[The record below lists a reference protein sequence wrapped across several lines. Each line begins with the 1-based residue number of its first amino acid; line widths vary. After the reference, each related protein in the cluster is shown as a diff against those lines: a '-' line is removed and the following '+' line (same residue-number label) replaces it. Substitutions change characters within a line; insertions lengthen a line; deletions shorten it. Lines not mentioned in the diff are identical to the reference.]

1 MRLTMER
8 YEFQA
13 EVKQLLDLMIHS
25 LYSHKDIFLREL
37 ISNASDALDRLR
49 FESLTH
55 REWLPDAEL
64 QIRLEVEQRPR
75 ALTVHDN
82 GIGMTKDELVQNLGT
97 IARSGTQEFLRMLKE
112 RKDAALPPELIGQFG
127 VGFYASFMVA
137 DRIIVVSRKA
147 GEAQA
152 TRWESRGDGAFTV
165 EEAERETAG
174 TSVRLVLKPVD
185 ETDGIQDYT
194 DEWVLRAIVKKYSDF
209 VGYPIRM
216 QVERREVE
224 RGPDGSPKPGARE
237 EVVRREETLNS
248 MKAVWARSKGE
259 VTEAEYKEFY
269 KHLAHDPADP
279 LETIAA
285 RMEGRFEANVL
296 LFLPARRPWDLLWRP
311 ERRHGIQL
319 YVKRVFIMDDC
330 RELVPEHLG
339 FVRGVVDS
347 ESLSL
352 NVSRELLQQDR
363 QIRAIRAFV
372 VRKVLETLKGLLER
386 DRARYTTFWTEFGAI
401 LKQGLLAREEPDR
414 RESLLELLLS
424 PSSHSPDGLTT
435 LTEYVARM
443 KPGQAAIYYLTGLS
457 REAVAQSPHLEAFRE
472 KGYEVLY
479 LTDPV
484 DELWTAAGLE
494 FSGHP
499 FQSVGKG
506 EMDLEAKDEKA
517 RETPEET
524 GGDYAA
530 VIEGL
535 RALLADDVKEV
546 RLSTRLVASPACL
559 VSEEKDFSPQLDEL
573 MRRMG
578 HKVERQKRIL
588 ELNPKHALVAKL
600 RSRFAEDPKAP
611 DLAMYARLL
620 YGQALLAEGS
630 QLPDAAGYGRLIAE
644 LMTKAM

>member
-1 MRLTMER
+1 MER
-8 YEFQA
+8 HEFQA

-55 REWLPDAEL
+55 PEWLPAEEL
-64 QIRLEVEQRPR
+64 QIRLEVEKRPR
-75 ALTVHDN
+75 TLIVQDN
-82 GIGMTKDELVQNLGT
+82 GIGMTQDELVQNLGT
-97 IARSGTQEFLRMLKE
+97 IARSGTQEFLRLLKDQ
-112 RKDAALPPELIGQFG
+112 KDQALPPELIGQFG
-127 VGFYASFMVA
+127 VGFYATFMVS
-137 DRIIVVSRKA
+137 DRIIVLSRKA
-147 GEAQA
+147 GESHA
-152 TRWESRGDGAFTV
+152 TRWESRGDGTFTV

-174 TSVRLVLKPVD
+174 TSVTLCLKPVD
-185 ETDGIQDYT
+185 EEDGIQDYT
-194 DEWVLRAIVKKYSDF
+194 DEWVLREIVKKYSDF

-216 QVERREVE
+216 AVERQQVQ
-224 RGPDGSPKPGARE
+224 RGPDGKPKPGATE
-237 EVVRREETLNS
+237 ELVRSEETLNS
-248 MKAVWARSKGE
+248 MKAIWARPKSE
-259 VTEAEYKEFY
+259 VTAAEYNEFY
-269 KHLAHDPADP
+269 KHLSHDWADP

-285 RMEGRFEANVL
+285 RMEGHFEANVL
-296 LFLPARRPWDLLWRP
+296 LFLPSHQPWDLPWRGD
-311 ERRHGIQL
+311 RRHGIQL

-330 RELVPEHLG
+330 RELAPDYLR

-347 ESLSL
+347 DSLSL

-372 VRKVLETLKGLLER
+372 VRKVLDTLKGLLQN
-386 DRARYTTFWTEFGAI
+386 DRERYTTFWKEFGAV
-401 LKQGLLAREEPDR
+401 LKEGLLAREEPER
-414 RESLLELLLS
+414 QEALLQLLLS
-424 PSSHSPDGLTT
+424 PSSQSADGFTT
-435 LTEYVARM
+435 LPEYVARM
-443 KPGQAAIYYLTGLS
+443 QSGQAAIYYLTGLS

-484 DELWTAAGLE
+484 DELWTTADVE
-494 FSGHP
+494 FSGHK

-506 EMDLEAKDEKA
+506 EVDLGARDEKGD
-517 RETPEET
+517 ETPKEKDAE
-524 GGDYAA
+524 GDYSALL
-530 VIEGL
+530 EGL

-578 HKVERQKRIL
+578 HKVERKKRIL
-588 ELNPKHALVAKL
+588 EVNPRHELLAKF
-600 RSRFAEDPKAP
+600 RRRFAADPKAP

-620 YGQALLAEGS
+620 YAQALLAEGS
-630 QLPDAAGYGRLIAE
+630 QLQDAASYGRLIAE
-644 LMTKAM
+644 LLTRAL

>member
-1 MRLTMER
+1 MEQH
-8 YEFQA
+8 EFQA

-55 REWLPDAEL
+55 AEWLPAVEL
-64 QIRLEVEQRPR
+64 QIRLEVEKQPR
-75 ALTVHDN
+75 TLTVQDN

-97 IARSGTQEFLRMLKE
+97 IARSGTQEFLRLLKD
-112 RKDAALPPELIGQFG
+112 RKDPGLPPELIGQFG
-127 VGFYASFMVA
+127 VGFYSTFMVA

-147 GEAQA
+147 GEPHA
-152 TRWESRGDGAFTV
+152 TRWESRGGGAFTV

-174 TSVRLVLKPVD
+174 TSVTVFLKPV
-185 ETDGIQDYT
+185 EEADGIQDYT
-194 DEWVLRAIVKKYSDF
+194 DDGVLRTIVKKYSDF
-209 VGYPIRM
+209 VAYPIRM
-216 QVERREVE
+216 SIERRERE
-224 RGPDGSPKPGARE
+224 RGPDGALKPGAKE

-248 MKAVWARSKGE
+248 MKAVWARPKNE

-269 KHLAHDPADP
+269 KHLSHDPADP

-296 LFLPARRPWDLLWRP
+296 LFLPAHQPWDLFWHSD
-311 ERRHGIQL
+311 RRHGIQL
-319 YVKRVFIMDDC
+319 YVKRVFILDDC
-330 RELVPEHLG
+330 RELLPDYLR

-347 ESLSL
+347 DSLSL

-372 VRKVLETLKGLLER
+372 VRKVLESLKRLLET
-386 DRARYTTFWTEFGAI
+386 DRERYTTFWKEFGAV
-401 LKQGLLAREEPDR
+401 LKQGLIAGEDPERTQD
-414 RESLLELLLS
+414 LLQLVLS
-424 PSSHSPDGLTT
+424 PTSQSAEGFTT
-435 LTEYVARM
+435 LAEYVERM
-443 KPGQAAIYYLTGLS
+443 KPGQAAIYHLTGRS

-479 LTDPV
+479 LTDPI
-484 DELWTAAGLE
+484 DELWTTAGLE
-494 FSGHP
+494 FSGHK

-506 EMDLEAKDEKA
+506 EVDLEAKDEKSHEA
-517 RETPEET
+517 PKEAQ
-524 GGDYAA
+524 GDYAA
-530 VIEGL
+530 VLEGL
-535 RALLADDVKEV
+535 RALLADEVKEV

-559 VSEEKDFSPQLDEL
+559 VSEGQDFSPQLDEL

-578 HKVERQKRIL
+578 HKVERKKRIL
-588 ELNPKHALVAKL
+588 EVNPQHELLVKL
-600 RSRFAEDPKAP
+600 RNLFAADPKAP
-611 DLAMYARLL
+611 DLETYARLL

-630 QLPDAAGYGRLIAE
+630 QLPDAARYGRLIAE
-644 LMTKAM
+644 LMTRAM

>member
-1 MRLTMER
+1 MER
-8 YEFQA
+8 HEFQA

-55 REWLPDAEL
+55 PEWLPAAEL
-64 QIRLEVEQRPR
+64 QIRLEVEKRPR
-75 ALTVHDN
+75 TLTVQDN

-97 IARSGTQEFLRMLKE
+97 IAQSGTQEFLQLLKD
-112 RKDAALPPELIGQFG
+112 RKDPGLPPELIGQFG

-137 DRIIVVSRKA
+137 ERIIVVSRKA

-174 TSVRLVLKPVD
+174 TSVTVLLKPVD
-185 ETDGIQDYT
+185 EADGIQDYT
-194 DEWVLRAIVKKYSDF
+194 DEWVLREIVKKYSDF

-216 QVERREVE
+216 LVERREVE
-224 RGPDGSPKPGARE
+224 RGPDGTPKPGAKE
-237 EVVRREETLNS
+237 ELVRREETLNS
-248 MKAVWARSKGE
+248 MRAVWVRPKSE

-269 KHLAHDPADP
+269 KHLSHDPADP

-296 LFLPARRPWDLLWRP
+296 LFLPARPPWDLFWRG

-330 RELVPEHLG
+330 RELVPDYLG

-347 ESLSL
+347 DSLSL

-372 VRKVLETLKGLLER
+372 VRKVQDTLKGLLER
-386 DRARYTTFWTEFGAI
+386 DRERYTTFWTEFGPV
-401 LKQGLLAREEPDR
+401 LKQGLVAREEPDR
-414 RESLLELLLS
+414 REALLELVLS
-424 PSSHSPDGLTT
+424 PSSQSPDGFTT
-435 LTEYVARM
+435 LAEYVARM
-443 KPGQAAIYYLTGLS
+443 KPGQAAIYYLTGLT

-472 KGYEVLY
+472 KEYEVLY

-484 DELWTAAGLE
+484 DELWATAGLE
-494 FSGHP
+494 FSGHK

-506 EMDLEAKDEKA
+506 EVELEAKDEKSH
-517 RETPEET
+517 ETAKEAE
-524 GGDYAA
+524 GDYAA
-530 VIEGL
+530 VLEGL

-559 VSEEKDFSPQLDEL
+559 VSEGQDFSPQLDEL
-573 MRRMG
+573 MRRIG
-578 HKVERQKRIL
+578 HKVERKKRIL
-588 ELNPKHALVAKL
+588 EVNPKHELVAKL
-600 RSRFAEDPKAP
+600 RSRFAADPKAP
-611 DLAMYARLL
+611 DLETYARLL

-630 QLPDAAGYGRLIAE
+630 QLPDAARYGRLIAE